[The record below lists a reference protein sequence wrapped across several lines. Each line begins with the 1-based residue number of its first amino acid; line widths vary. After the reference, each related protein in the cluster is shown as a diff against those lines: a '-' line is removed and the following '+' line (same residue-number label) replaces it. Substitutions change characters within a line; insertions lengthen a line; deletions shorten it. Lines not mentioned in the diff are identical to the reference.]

1 MQVLGLCE
9 SYWRIYSLALM
20 VVGEIICEEFL
31 RLCATVGLSTALV
44 LLHLPW
50 HNSSIGKQSLHR
62 SWGLVRVFGES
73 PALIVRET
81 INQQFLEH
89 CQNNSSVYSF
99 GAIMIILVK
108 VFYSLACRIHKGQE
122 GAA

>member
-9 SYWRIYSLALM
+9 SYWRIYTLALM
-20 VVGEIICEEFL
+20 VVGEIICDEFL

-62 SWGLVRVFGES
+62 SWGLVRVFG
-73 PALIVRET
+73 VRE
-81 INQQFLEH
+81 I
-89 CQNNSSVYSF
+89 YSF
-99 GAIMIILVK
+99 DSGRNHHSIVPGALLELLRYK
-108 VFYSLACRIHKGQE
+108 
-122 GAA
+122 